1 MVLHRQLESFCKCQV
16 PAGII
21 MIIGYTVCIVGNG
34 KVVIWYTAYTVGN
47 IVDMKHYHKFHL
59 YLVQIYI
66 FEDIQAVLNFRS
78 AYAASKH
85 ALHAF
90 SDSLRAE
97 VASCNIKVSVISPGY
112 IATQI
117 SVNALTA
124 TGQVHGS
131 KYTAIVKLHKS
142 GNTTASLF
150 SLCFAHKCV
159 AHPSCFTF
167 ALCCINQNIR

>member
-1 MVLHRQLESFCKCQV
+1 VPKV

-21 MIIGYTVCIVGNG
+21 GYAVYIIGNG
-34 KVVIWYTAYTVGN
+34 KVVIWYIAYTVGN
-47 IVDMKHYHKFHL
+47 IVDMKHYHKFNL
-59 YLVQIYI
+59 YRVHVYI
-66 FEDIQAVLNFRS
+66 FEDIQGVLNFRS

-97 VASCNIKVSVISPGY
+97 VARYNIKVSVISPGY

-117 SVNALTA
+117 SVNALT
-124 TGQVHGS
+124 GSGEVHGS
-131 KYTAIVKLHKS
+131 KYTAIIKLHKL

-150 SLCFAHKCV
+150 SLCFAHKRV
-159 AHPSCFTF
+159 EHPSCFMF
-167 ALCCINQNIR
+167 ALHCINQNIR

>member
-1 MVLHRQLESFCKCQV
+1 M
-16 PAGII
+16 PTGII
-21 MIIGYTVCIVGNG
+21 TIIGYTVCIVGYG

-47 IVDMKHYHKFHL
+47 NVGMKHYHKFKL
-59 YLVQIYI
+59 YLVRIYI
-66 FEDIQAVLNFRS
+66 FEDIQAVLGFRS

-97 VASCNIKVSVISPGY
+97 VARYNIKVSVISPGY

-117 SVNALTA
+117 SVNALTGSGEA
-124 TGQVHGS
+124 HGS
-131 KYTAIVKLHKS
+131 KYTAMVKLHES

-150 SLCFAHKCV
+150 SLCFACTCV

-167 ALCCINQNIR
+167 ALYCINRNIR

>member
-1 MVLHRQLESFCKCQV
+1 
-16 PAGII
+16 
-21 MIIGYTVCIVGNG
+21 MITGCTVCIVGNG
-34 KVVIWYTAYTVGN
+34 KVVIWYTAFTVGN
-47 IVDMKHYHKFHL
+47 IVDMKHYDKFNL
-59 YLVQIYI
+59 NLVHIYI
-66 FEDIQAVLNFRS
+66 FGDIQGVLNFRS

-97 VASCNIKVSVISPGY
+97 VARYNIKVSLISPGY

-117 SVNALTA
+117 SVNALT
-124 TGQVHGS
+124 GSGEVHGS
-131 KYTAIVKLHKS
+131 KYTAIIKLHKS

-159 AHPSCFTF
+159 AHPLCFTF
-167 ALCCINQNIR
+167 ALYCIN

>member
-1 MVLHRQLESFCKCQV
+1 V

-21 MIIGYTVCIVGNG
+21 IIGYTVYIVGNG

-47 IVDMKHYHKFHL
+47 IVDMKRYRKCNL
-59 YLVQIYI
+59 YLVHIYI
-66 FEDIQAVLNFRS
+66 FEDIQTVVNFRC

-97 VASCNIKVSVISPGY
+97 VAKYNVKVSVISPGY
-112 IATQI
+112 VATQI
-117 SVNALTA
+117 SVNALT
-124 TGQVHGS
+124 GSGEVHGS
-131 KYTAIVKLHKS
+131 KYTAVVKMHKS

-150 SLCFAHKCV
+150 SLCFARKCV
-159 AHPSCFTF
+159 AHPLCFTF
-167 ALCCINQNIR
+167 ALYCINRNIR